1 MPSASIIQHLASKS
15 NCYPHK
21 NYQKNVIILSDMG
34 KTKVDISFLISLGI
48 LVVAGYLIFTS
59 ASLGLLSK
67 QAVKYSNVAFNQTF
81 FGLFLGLILCFIT
94 SRIDYKIY
102 RRYSIL
108 IFIFSVLATLLV
120 FIPAISI
127 SHGGAS
133 RWITLGFS
141 TFQPSELL
149 KIGFIIFFSAWV
161 AKFKDKIQTF
171 KYGFLPFII
180 LISITGFILLS
191 QPDTDTFLII
201 IFSGIAIFIAG
212 GGKWRYIFISIIIG
226 AFCLIALAVAK
237 PYVMSRINTFL
248 NPGDNSLGSGY
259 QIQQS
264 LIAIGSGGIFGRGFG
279 QSIQKFNVLPEP
291 IGDSIFAVASEE
303 FGFLGAVFIVLL
315 FVFFSFRGLKIAT
328 QISDPFGRLVVVGIV
343 ILIVSQAFVNIGAMV
358 GVLPLSGI
366 TLPFVSHG
374 GTALFMT
381 LAEVGIILN
390 ISKNRKKN

>member
-1 MPSASIIQHLASKS
+1 MKRI
-15 NCYPHK
+15 
-21 NYQKNVIILSDMG
+21 
-34 KTKVDISFLISLGI
+34 KVDIPFLISI
-48 LVVAGYLIFTS
+48 CVLVVAGYLIFTS
-59 ASLGLLSK
+59 ASFGLLST
-67 QAVKYSNVAFNQTF
+67 QTTKYGNVAVNQTVF
-81 FGLFLGLILCFIT
+81 GLILGSLFCFIA
-94 SRIDYKIY
+94 SRVDYKIY
-102 RRYSIL
+102 RKYSL
-108 IFIFSVLATLLV
+108 VLFVASLLATLLV
-120 FIPAISI
+120 FIPHIGL

-133 RWITLGFS
+133 RWIDLRFVS
-141 TFQPSELL
+141 FQPSELL
-149 KIGFIIFFSAWV
+149 KIGFIIFFSAWM
-161 AKFKDKIQTF
+161 AKYKEKARAF
-171 KYGFLPFII
+171 KYGFLPLIVLLVII
-180 LISITGFILLS
+180 GAILLK
-191 QPDTDTFLII
+191 QPDTDTFII
-201 IFSGIAIFIAG
+201 IVFSGLAIFLAG
-212 GGKWRYIFISIIIG
+212 GGKWRYIIISGLIG
-226 AFCLIALAVAK
+226 MALLAGLAYQK
-237 PYVMSRINTFL
+237 PYVMSRINTFMHPSANAL
-248 NPGDNSLGSGY
+248 SSGY